1 MVGMLGGMTSWGEI
15 ERREPVL
22 AARVRGVFDRY
33 VHKTMATL
41 RKDGSPRIS
50 ATEVDFFAGEAWIG
64 SMGQARKTL
73 DLWRDPRVAIH
84 SGTADP
90 EDIDGAG
97 DAKITGRVVAVTN
110 PALIAMVAGLVSP
123 GPVHLFRLD
132 VDEIVA
138 TDVGDPEDYMVV
150 DYWTASAGRRTV
162 KRPGPRGVTCARP
175 SSRGYSYAI
184 G

>member
-1 MVGMLGGMTSWGEI
+1 MTSWGEI

-41 RKDGSPRIS
+41 RADGSPRIS

-73 DLWRDPRVAIH
+73 DLWRDPRVAVH
-84 SGTADP
+84 SGTAGP

-97 DAKITGRVVAVTN
+97 DAKIAGRVVAVTD
-110 PALIAMVAGLVSP
+110 PALVARVAGSAVAP

-138 TDVGDPEDYMVV
+138 TDVGDTGDDLVV
-150 DYWTASAGRRTV
+150 DFWTAATGRRIV
-162 KRPGPRGVTCARP
+162 RRPGPRGVACAGS
-175 SSRGYSYAI
+175 SSRDHRHLVMH
-184 G
+184 